1 MQKRNET
8 LFSFQNARRIHVDL
22 QKRREAFFS
31 FYIARERVHLR
42 KRDLTSFQYNVR
54 ETYVKSEEKKDKK
67 SK

>member
-42 KRDLTSFQYNVR
+42 KRDLTSFVNVR
-54 ETYVKSEEKKDKK
+54 EKYVKSEEKKR
-67 SK
+67 